1 MNTTTGP
8 RATRRISANP
18 ASGGSQWWIVM
29 QAIAASTESSSSG
42 RTSALASIAGAAPAG
57 RCARIVALGSTA
69 SNQRSS
75 GS

>member
-1 MNTTTGP
+1 VKTTTGP

-18 ASGGSQWWIVM
+18 ASGGCQWWMVT

-42 RTSALASIAGAAPAG
+42 SASAWASIAGAAPGG
-57 RCARIVALGSTA
+57 RWVRIVALGSTA
-69 SNQRSS
+69 RTQRSS